1 MRYRQY
7 DIVRATWKNK
17 ESFVAIDCKVTED
30 SFLAGCVILNGCFV
44 DSILVSTQYDEQF
57 FRLDVPEELIS
68 PHVPIKMIKINCKF
82 KLL

>member
-7 DIVRATWKNK
+7 DIVRSTWKIK
-17 ESFVAIDCKVTED
+17 ESFVGIDCKVTED

-44 DSILVSTQYDEQF
+44 DSILVSTQNDEQF
-57 FRLDVPEELIS
+57 FRLIVPEELIS
-68 PHVPIKMIKINCKF
+68 PHVAIKMIKINCKF